1 MMKFIFD
8 VLGITAAFV
17 IGLTLFLFTV
27 SGFVN
32 YRNLVG
38 CSKANDVY
46 QCELVTIPKEAVDE

>member
-8 VLGITAAFV
+8 VLGTTAAFV

-32 YRNLVG
+32 YRNLSV

-46 QCELVTIPKEAVDE
+46 QCELVATPKEVVDE